1 MARYEDTIIRIDKN
15 KQRYLSTE
23 EYASFPKKD
32 SDILVVGSY
41 GLRMDNIANQY
52 YGDSKFWWVIAKA
65 NQDLFDGSLFLK
77 IGKTYRI
84 PTDLSATGD
93 EIITGGGQ
101 VGSVGGSSSGGSSA
115 GGSSSGGSSGGGG
128 GY

>member
-1 MARYEDTIIRIDKN
+1 MARYNDTIIRKDKN
-15 KQRYLSTE
+15 GQTYLSTE
-23 EYASFPKKD
+23 VYPSFSKKD
-32 SDILVVGSY
+32 SDIILVGRY
-41 GLRMDNIANQY
+41 GTRMDNLANQY

-77 IGKTYRI
+77 VGKTYRI
-84 PTDLSATGD
+84 PTDLSPTGQ
-93 EIITGGGQ
+93 EIMTGGGE
-101 VGSVGGSSSGGSSA
+101 VGSVT